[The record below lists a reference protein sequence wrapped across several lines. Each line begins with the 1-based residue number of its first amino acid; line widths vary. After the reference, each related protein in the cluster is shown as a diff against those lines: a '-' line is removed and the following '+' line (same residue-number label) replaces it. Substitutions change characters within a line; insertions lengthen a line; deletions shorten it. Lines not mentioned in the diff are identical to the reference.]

1 MPPSVGIITRT
12 KNRPVLLRR
21 AIESVVQQTY
31 PNWVMVIVN
40 DGGDPADI
48 ANLLERYQPEARGRI
63 TAIHNPVSLGM
74 EGASKVGLQ
83 AVETDLLIVHDD
95 DDSWAPEFLNITVH
109 ELMAIQRRFP
119 KTQGVTTYSH
129 QVLESVRGNFIET
142 ESVAPYNDWITPGFL
157 SLDRMLA
164 GNLLPPVSFLFSRK
178 AFLELDSCY
187 EKIPYLGD
195 WDFLIRFLSRFDIYV
210 IPRLLAFY
218 HWRIGAGQD
227 ANSNTVTAE
236 VDQHRFYRQYLLNEW
251 LRCDF
256 QSGKFG
262 IGAYANLR
270 AQVERILAE
279 ASYRPPAPPP
289 AADPKP
295 PEPEVQPPEPEAR
308 PELEVQAPQ
317 PEVKPPQFIVDY
329 YWDSLS
335 WRLTRP
341 LRSGINRLAGRPPE
355 LKPAV
360 ITVDEAWHVARVLQ
374 ESLSWNLTAPV
385 RWLQSLAQVFGL
397 ARRPE

>member
-31 PNWVMVIVN
+31 RSWVMVIVN

-48 ANLLERYQPEARGRI
+48 ANLIERYQPAARGRI

-83 AVETDLLIVHDD
+83 SVDTDLLILHDD

-129 QVLESVRGNFIET
+129 QVLESVRGNLIET
-142 ESVAPYNDWITPGFL
+142 ESIAPYNDSIVPGFL

-164 GNLLPPVSFLFSRK
+164 GNLIPPISFLFSRK

-210 IPRLLAFY
+210 LPRLLAFY
-218 HWRIGAGQD
+218 HWRIGVGQD

-236 VDQHRFYRQYLLNEW
+236 VDRHLFYRQYLLNEW

-270 AQVERILAE
+270 VQVEKILADV
-279 ASYRPPAPPP
+279 SYRPPPSPPP
-289 AADPKP
+289 APEVKA
-295 PEPEVQPPEPEAR
+295 PEPEVK
-308 PELEVQAPQ
+308 APQ
-317 PEVKPPQFIVDY
+317 PEVQPPQFIVDY

-335 WRLTRP
+335 WRMTRP
-341 LRSGINRLAGRPPE
+341 LRSGINRLTGRPTE

-360 ITVDEAWHVARVLQ
+360 TTLDEAWHVARVLQ

-385 RWLQSLAQVFGL
+385 RWVQSVLQLFGL
-397 ARRPE
+397 GRRPE